1 MNSEN
6 YMFSDDLLNNA
17 LKGIAFMELPENN
30 KPTLSAFPPN
40 AALAMAY
47 VPMQNFNKIYGI
59 EQGFGAGTIFPSLIN
74 HFARVKTNE

>member
-30 KPTLSAFPPN
+30 KPTLSAFSPN

-47 VPMQNFNKIYGI
+47 VPVQYFNKMYDT
-59 EQGFGAGTIFPSLIN
+59 EQGFKAGTIFPELDKPFCKGEN
-74 HFARVKTNE
+74 K